1 MNTSTLDKLRKMKFF
16 GMFHAF
22 KSSMETGK
30 TNDYTADELL
40 AHLVEAEWDDR
51 QNRRID
57 RTIQYAKF
65 RYKAAIEDV
74 HYHADRTIDRN
85 QIMRLADC
93 TFIDRFENLLITG
106 STGIGKS
113 YVASAIGHQACILG
127 YRVLYTSTPKLF
139 AKLKM
144 AKADGSYIK
153 ELAKLERTQ
162 VLILDDFGIQPFD
175 AQSRAAL
182 MEIIEDRH
190 GKTSLIITSQLPV
203 SKWFEVIGEKT
214 IADAILDRIVLY
226 TSTPKLFAKLK
237 MAKADGSYIKEL
249 AKLERTQVLIL
260 DDFGIQPFDAQSRA
274 ALMEIIE
281 DRHGKTSL
289 IITSQ
294 LPVSKWFE
302 VIGEK
307 TIADAILDRIVH
319 DAHRIE
325 LKGESMRKKRSIE
338 PVNSL

>member
-1 MNTSTLDKLRKMKFF
+1 MNSSTLEKLRKLKFF

-22 KSSMETGK
+22 KSSLETGQ
-30 TNDYTADELL
+30 TNNYTPDELL
-40 AHLVEAEWDDR
+40 AHLVDAEWDDR
-51 QNRRID
+51 NNRRVERQILSA
-57 RTIQYAKF
+57 RF
-65 RYKAAIEDV
+65 RYKAMVENV
-74 HYHADRTIDRN
+74 HYQADRSIDRN
-85 QIMRLADC
+85 QVMRLAEC
-93 TFIDRFENLLITG
+93 TFIERNENLLITG

-127 YRVLYTSTPKLF
+127 YRVFYASTPKLF

-153 ELAKLERTQ
+153 EIAKIERQ
-162 VLILDDFGIQPFD
+162 QLLILDDFGIQPFD

-203 SKWFEVIGEKT
+203 SKW
-214 IADAILDRIVLY
+214 
-226 TSTPKLFAKLK
+226 
-237 MAKADGSYIKEL
+237 
-249 AKLERTQVLIL
+249 
-260 DDFGIQPFDAQSRA
+260 
-274 ALMEIIE
+274 
-281 DRHGKTSL
+281 H
-289 IITSQ
+289 
-294 LPVSKWFE
+294 E

-325 LKGESMRKKRSIE
+325 LKGESMRRKRKPE
-338 PVNSL
+338 TENDYQ

>member
-22 KSSMETGK
+22 KSATETGK
-30 TNDYTADELL
+30 MNDHTADELL
-40 AHLVEAEWDDR
+40 ALLVDAEWDDR
-51 QNRRID
+51 LNRKIE
-57 RTIQYAKF
+57 RTILYARF
-65 RYKAAIEDV
+65 RYKASVEDV
-74 HYHADRTIDRN
+74 NYHASRSLDRN
-85 QIMRLADC
+85 LVQRLAEC
-93 TFIDRFENLLITG
+93 TFIDRFENVLITG

-113 YVASAIGHQACILG
+113 YIATALGYQACTLG
-127 YRVLYTSTPKLF
+127 YRVLYASVPKLF

-144 AKADGSYIK
+144 AKADGSYLK
-153 ELAKLERTQ
+153 ELARIERQQ
-162 VLILDDFGIQPFD
+162 VLILDDFGLQPFD

-182 MEIIEDRH
+182 ME
-190 GKTSLIITSQLPV
+190 L
-203 SKWFEVIGEKT
+203 
-214 IADAILDRIVLY
+214 
-226 TSTPKLFAKLK
+226 
-237 MAKADGSYIKEL
+237 
-249 AKLERTQVLIL
+249 
-260 DDFGIQPFDAQSRA
+260 
-274 ALMEIIE
+274 IE

-325 LKGESMRKKRSIE
+325 LKGDSMRRKRQAE
-338 PVNSL
+338 PENTYV

>member
-1 MNTSTLDKLRKMKFF
+1 MNTNTLEKLRKLKFY

-22 KSSMETGK
+22 KSSLETGQ

-40 AHLVEAEWDDR
+40 AHLVDAEWDDR
-51 QNRRID
+51 QNRRIE
-57 RTIQYAKF
+57 RQIFYARF
-65 RYKAAIEDV
+65 RYKASMEDI
-74 HYHADRTIDRN
+74 HYHADRSIDRN

-93 TFIDRFENLLITG
+93 SFIDRQENLLLTG

-113 YVASAIGHQACILG
+113 YIASAIGYQACMLG
-127 YRVLYTSTPKLF
+127 YRVLYASTPKLF

-153 ELAKLERTQ
+153 ELAKIERQ
-162 VLILDDFGIQPFD
+162 QLLILDDFGIQPFD

-203 SKWFEVIGEKT
+203 SKW
-214 IADAILDRIVLY
+214 
-226 TSTPKLFAKLK
+226 
-237 MAKADGSYIKEL
+237 
-249 AKLERTQVLIL
+249 
-260 DDFGIQPFDAQSRA
+260 
-274 ALMEIIE
+274 
-281 DRHGKTSL
+281 H
-289 IITSQ
+289 
-294 LPVSKWFE
+294 E

-319 DAHRIE
+319 DAHRLE
-325 LKGESMRKKRSIE
+325 LKGESMRKKRRPLPE
-338 PVNSL
+338 NNYE

>member
-1 MNTSTLDKLRKMKFF
+1 MNTNTLDKLRKMKFF

-22 KSSMETGK
+22 KTCLETGQ
-30 TNDYTADELL
+30 TTEYTTDELL

-57 RTIQYAKF
+57 RSIFYARF
-65 RYKAAIEDV
+65 RYKASIESI
-74 HYHADRTIDRN
+74 HYHADRSIDRN

-93 TFIDRFENLLITG
+93 SFIGRYENLLITG

-113 YVASAIGHQACILG
+113 YVASAIGHQACIMG
-127 YRVLYTSTPKLF
+127 YRVLYASTPKLF

-153 ELAKLERTQ
+153 EIAKVERQ
-162 VLILDDFGIQPFD
+162 QLLILDDFGIQPFD

-203 SKWFEVIGEKT
+203 SKW
-214 IADAILDRIVLY
+214 Y
-226 TSTPKLFAKLK
+226 
-237 MAKADGSYIKEL
+237 
-249 AKLERTQVLIL
+249 
-260 DDFGIQPFDAQSRA
+260 
-274 ALMEIIE
+274 
-281 DRHGKTSL
+281 
-289 IITSQ
+289 
-294 LPVSKWFE
+294 E

-325 LKGESMRKKRSIE
+325 LKGESMRKKRQLE
-338 PVNSL
+338 PENSYQ